1 MMNSR
6 PLSYVYTEENLE
18 PITPSHL
25 LLGRN
30 LQGHLFSTTTGDDS
44 IEFNIMKCKKRYNH
58 FLKLVNDLWK
68 WFKREYLCEF
78 REQQMYNYRW
88 YSDAENLLLN
98 DMVLIKDDDIT
109 PPNKWKKGVI
119 DELIKGSDDGKMNLI
134 KEDIKRLILLELH
147 LHEVGISDRPNQRNA
162 AANAD

>member
-1 MMNSR
+1 
-6 PLSYVYTEENLE
+6 
-18 PITPSHL
+18 
-25 LLGRN
+25 
-30 LQGHLFSTTTGDDS
+30 
-44 IEFNIMKCKKRYNH
+44 
-58 FLKLVNDLWK
+58 
-68 WFKREYLCEF
+68 
-78 REQQMYNYRW
+78 MYNYRW

>member
-1 MMNSR
+1 
-6 PLSYVYTEENLE
+6 
-18 PITPSHL
+18 
-25 LLGRN
+25 
-30 LQGHLFSTTTGDDS
+30 
-44 IEFNIMKCKKRYNH
+44 
-58 FLKLVNDLWK
+58 
-68 WFKREYLCEF
+68 
-78 REQQMYNYRW
+78 
-88 YSDAENLLLN
+88 
-98 DMVLIKDDDIT
+98 MVLIKDDDIT